1 MSQLPSDLDAASP
14 FFDRS
19 DLAVSF
25 ADPGL
30 PDAPLTYVN
39 PAFCRLV
46 GYEAGECVGRN
57 CRFLQGEG
65 TDPEAAA
72 RVRRGI
78 DERAFAVTPILNY
91 RKGGERF
98 RNGLLVGP
106 VRDVAGDLKLLF
118 GMQWD
123 VDRTLELRR
132 RQGGAE
138 VRVDGWTGDDL
149 DVQLRRFAAIVERV
163 SAASERRGGEDLSVS
178 LVERLVAVSRP
189 QRYPP
194 HGRLPNWTR
203 SDSLL
208 RYLFEP
214 YAGLTDYPCRL
225 DGDTDIV
232 AVDVAHAL
240 ALAVHEPSHAT
251 GCCVAAAELEPEVA
265 VSCATASEGG
275 EPVIELSWRT
285 RSDAGGGTDADAPP
299 ARTRSGLDV
308 VADVVESIGGR
319 FEHELGGRGIEASVR
334 LPNRTFE
341 SLGLA

>member
-1 MSQLPSDLDAASP
+1 MSQLPSDLDAASA

-25 ADPGL
+25 ADPGR
-30 PDAPLTYVN
+30 PDTPLTYVN

-65 TDPEAAA
+65 TDAEAVE

-78 DERAFAVTPILNY
+78 DERSFAITPILNY
-91 RKGGERF
+91 RKGGESF
-98 RNGLLVGP
+98 GNGLLVGP
-106 VRDVAGDLKLLF
+106 VRDVDGELQLLF

-132 RQGGAE
+132 RRGDAK
-138 VRVDGWTGDDL
+138 GWTGGDL
-149 DVQLRRFAAIVERV
+149 DVQLRRFAGIVERL
-163 SAASERRGGEDLSVS
+163 SEASERRGGEDLSVS

-203 SDSLL
+203 AGSLL

-214 YAGLTDYPCRL
+214 YETLTDYPCRL
-225 DGDTDIV
+225 DGDADIV

-240 ALAVHEPSHAT
+240 ALAVHELSHAT
-251 GCCVAAAELEPEVA
+251 GCLVAAGLSPEVSM
-265 VSCATASEGG
+265 SCATSSDGG

-285 RSDAGGGTDADAPP
+285 SSDGANGELDADALP
-299 ARTRSGLDV
+299 ARTRSGLGV

-319 FEHELGGRGIEASVR
+319 FEHELGGREIGARVR

>member
-1 MSQLPSDLDAASP
+1 MSQLPADLDAASA

-25 ADPGL
+25 ADPGR
-30 PDAPLTYVN
+30 PDTPLTYVN

-46 GYEAGECVGRN
+46 GYEADECVGRN

-65 TDPEAAA
+65 TDAGAVR

-78 DERAFAVTPILNY
+78 DERSFAITPILNY

-106 VRDVAGDLKLLF
+106 VRDADGELQLLF

-123 VDRTLELRR
+123 VDHTLELRR
-132 RQGGAE
+132 RRGDA
-138 VRVDGWTGDDL
+138 DGWTGEDL
-149 DVQLRRFAAIVERV
+149 DVQLARFTGIVERV
-163 SAASERRGGEDLSVS
+163 SQASERRGGQDLSVS

-194 HGRLPNWTR
+194 HERLPNWTR
-203 SDSLL
+203 AESLL

-214 YAGLTDYPCRL
+214 YDTLTDYPHRL
-225 DGDTDIV
+225 DGDADIV

-240 ALAVHEPSHAT
+240 ALAVHELSHAT
-251 GCCVAAAELEPEVA
+251 GCFAKVGLAPEVSM
-265 VSCATASEGG
+265 SCATASEGG

-285 RSDAGGGTDADAPP
+285 SSGADGEADADALP
-299 ARTRSGLDV
+299 ARVRRGLDI

-319 FEHELGGRGIEASVR
+319 FEHELGSREIEASVR

-341 SLGLA
+341 SLGLS